1 MRSVGARRGR
11 ANLALD
17 KGARH
22 EKPIGFECESNNHS
36 QKQRNLSC
44 VGFRQKQDVFTH
56 TKPSKVRTPWVPPVA
71 TASPVDGGVISTT
84 RERDGGH
91 EAGQWCEELGEF
103 IQAPEPASRAARAA
117 ADTWVHSR
125 ITGQLGKS

>member
-11 ANLALD
+11 LNLVLD

-44 VGFRQKQDVFTH
+44 VGFSQKSDVSIH
-56 TKPSKVRTPWVPPVA
+56 TKPSKVHTLCVPPA
-71 TASPVDGGVISTT
+71 ASASPVDGEVISTT
-84 RERDGGH
+84 RERDGDH

-103 IQAPEPASRAARAA
+103 IQAPEPALRASRAAANA
-117 ADTWVHSR
+117 WVYSR
-125 ITGQLGKS
+125 ITVSAQ